1 MLKTS
6 SGLLPDGHGATNR
19 TYLPLSNDTCSNT
32 GAFKCFFAGE
42 YRTSENLGLVSMH
55 TLFNREHNRIA
66 GQLLKINP
74 TWTDDK
80 IYFET
85 RRIVIAQMQ
94 HVVYNEW
101 LPIINGDLSLSPLK
115 NSTYFTGYDKSVN
128 IFNGYLCFVKKYKY

>member
-1 MLKTS
+1 MYKLLGMLKTS
-6 SGLLPDGHGATNR
+6 SGLPNDSKGLTNR
-19 TYLPLSNDTCSNT
+19 THLPLSNDTCSQT
-32 GAFKCFFAGE
+32 STFKCFYAGE

-66 GQLLKINP
+66 GQLFKINP

-85 RRIVIAQMQ
+85 RRIVIAQIQ

-101 LPIINGDLSLSPLK
+101 LPIINGDLSLSSL
-115 NSTYFTGYDKSVN
+115 NTTTY
-128 IFNGYLCFVKKYKY
+128 FNGYNKTVNKFKL